1 MPITPHQQQ
10 MNWFHDS
17 VLLLFFLF
25 IRMYVCMVFVVVAA
39 VCHLS
44 VAFFIF
50 RCAGFNSSV
59 SLKAT
64 SNCRWPFFSLSL
76 FAFLL
81 LIKPI
86 THRHTNVN
94 IFARF
99 DEWNLSN
106 LQDIDNLSNI
116 WFHHTKNR
124 IAQYNLK
131 MWCAFEFCHHTNT
144 HSHTHRSHTLNLSF
158 ADTSI
163 LCFHIQINYLN
174 NLIIFYQ
181 IGKQTKEGKKRVQK
195 HLTRSNWWWYVH
207 QYTKSTLSGWNWMRT
222 KSLFLVRHTKSLL
235 FFLLSAH

>member
-144 HSHTHRSHTLNLSF
+144 HSHTHTDLTLSTSLSQTHQYSVSTF
-158 ADTSI
+158 KSI
-163 LCFHIQINYLN
+163 IW
-174 NLIIFYQ
+174 IIWLFS
-181 IGKQTKEGKKRVQK
+181 IKSENKPRKGKKEFR
-195 HLTRSNWWWYVH
+195 NI
-207 QYTKSTLSGWNWMRT
+207 
-222 KSLFLVRHTKSLL
+222 
-235 FFLLSAH
+235 